1 MVANIFNP
9 SILEAEANRSLSLG
23 PAWATQRNPVLNKQE
38 REGGREGG
46 GRRRRRRRRRRRK
59 RRRRRRRRRAGEM
72 AQWVRAPNCSSEGPE
87 FRS

>member
-1 MVANIFNP
+1 LEEQSVLLTTEPSLQPGGGGFNP

-46 GRRRRRRRRRRRK
+46 KGKEERK
-59 RRRRRRRRRAGEM
+59 EKKEKKERKIIVAGHGGT
-72 AQWVRAPNCSSEGPE
+72 VL
-87 FRS
+87 